1 MLSCLNLKLEP
12 TLLLL
17 FRLVGAL
24 LFQLDF
30 ADDAKAWQNLVSLQ
44 VRLPRRIS
52 FPHAPQ
58 QADRE
63 TPVPGID
70 RIEWDKGFDPGTAE
84 DRREAVLEA
93 LEIPKVRPARI
104 RSAGRQFTVAEYNV
118 QTEG

>member
-1 MLSCLNLKLEP
+1 MLLCLNLKLEP

-17 FRLVGAL
+17 FGLVGAL
-24 LFQLDF
+24 LFQLAF

-44 VRLPRRIS
+44 VYLPRRIS

-63 TPVPGID
+63 APVPGID
-70 RIEWDKGFDPGTAE
+70 RIVWDKGFGPGTAE

-93 LEIPKVRPARI
+93 LEIPKDRPARI
-104 RSAGRQFTVAEYNV
+104 RPA
-118 QTEG
+118 